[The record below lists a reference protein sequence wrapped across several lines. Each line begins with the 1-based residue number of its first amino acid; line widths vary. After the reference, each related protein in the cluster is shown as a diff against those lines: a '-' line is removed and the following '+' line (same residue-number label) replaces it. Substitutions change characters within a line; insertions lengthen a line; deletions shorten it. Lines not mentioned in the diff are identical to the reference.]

1 MTRMKQL
8 VFSEIALGTMTKLND
23 DERLAGDTDF
33 YFGTR
38 VRCHTCDADFTIEKF
53 SVDHPCLVG
62 QRERDVAY
70 CSVNSNFCKVE
81 VTRLNGVLVTY
92 SRRCADKCSP
102 NCYEKGFGMLRE
114 QCTYCCRRNPACGE
128 KRKP

>member
-1 MTRMKQL
+1 MGRYCLL
-8 VFSEIALGTMTKLND
+8 VSACIL
-23 DERLAGDTDF
+23 LAASTFVRAQRDTDF

>member
-1 MTRMKQL
+1 MVQH
-8 VFSEIALGTMTKLND
+8 
-23 DERLAGDTDF
+23 ERCILLLFVST
-33 YFGTR
+33 
-38 VRCHTCDADFTIEKF
+38 
-53 SVDHPCLVG
+53 
-62 QRERDVAY
+62 
-70 CSVNSNFCKVE
+70 KVE